1 MKTKLMFATP
11 ILVSEP
17 FQDAADVAALAD
29 IVRARAAAVAG
40 TRHSND
46 GGWQSP
52 PDFLEWAGP
61 LGDALIGRAI
71 AVCDGV
77 TLSFG
82 SGQLTRDPL
91 AWQVTAWAN
100 LNGHGAGNVAHL
112 HPGSFWS
119 GCFYADDGGIA
130 GEETLGGALEF
141 VDPRGPAPVMY
152 APNVKIGI
160 NGCLTAGL
168 GERFHPKTGELVIF
182 PSWLRHSVTRY
193 LGQGTRISVAFN
205 LSL

>member
-1 MKTKLMFATP
+1 M
-11 ILVSEP
+11 
-17 FQDAADVAALAD
+17 
-29 IVRARAAAVAG
+29 
-40 TRHSND
+40 
-46 GGWQSP
+46 
-52 PDFLEWAGP
+52 
-61 LGDALIGRAI
+61 
-71 AVCDGV
+71 CDGV

-119 GCFYADDGGIA
+119 GCFYADYGGIA

-160 NGCLTAGL
+160 NGL
-168 GERFHPKTGELVIF
+168 I
-182 PSWLRHSVTRY
+182 
-193 LGQGTRISVAFN
+193 
-205 LSL
+205 